1 MYTYFIINFC
11 HFAVVIYSMDARAEN
26 LLRFE
31 EITQVFNLQDMFRRT
46 CAIFGIEAR

>member
-11 HFAVVIYSMDARAEN
+11 YFAVVIYFMDARAEN

-31 EITQVFNLQDMFRRT
+31 EITQVFNLQDMSRRT
-46 CAIFGIEAR
+46 CALFGIKAR